1 MIKPKLALIPSGYSD
16 GKVYSVLPSNGDG
29 DFTFSRGS
37 NATRVNKDGLI
48 ETMPLE
54 LGSEILSGLD
64 FTNWAVLGGASS
76 VSSDEFTTTSAGGIS
91 KTSLLTVGKD
101 YKAVISGTTTSANTQ
116 IRTSNNSFTYFNW
129 DYSGSFSF
137 EFVFTATSTTGLYIR
152 HSGVGTTEVDNFSV
166 KEVTSGYDL
175 PRLDY
180 TDSSCPSLLLEPQRT
195 NLIDYS
201 EDFSQSVWQKQSAGV
216 ASTPIIT
223 NNYTISPDGNLN
235 ADRVVFNLNGATNSD
250 FSQIADSITN
260 SIGDVTNSIWI
271 KSNTESNYN
280 MSFVDPK
287 GYYTSI
293 MVTTEWQR
301 FDVTSTTV
309 STSSAL
315 RLRLRGSEAT
325 SDYADVSVWGAQVEE
340 GSYATSYIPT
350 NGATATRYAD
360 VCNGAGTSDTFN
372 DSEGVLMAE
381 ISALANDG
389 TNRRISISDG
399 STNNRIVFSYSST
412 NNQFQSFLANPSV
425 QFNFYHTLNNSTEI
439 NKIALKYKLNDFA
452 LWINGVEV
460 ATDNSGTLPI
470 GMNRIAFDEGSGA
483 APFYGNT
490 KQVQYYNTAL
500 TGSELEELTSWE
512 SFIQMANGQN
522 YTIK

>member
-1 MIKPKLALIPSGYSD
+1 MAKPKLALIPSGYSD
-16 GKVYSVLPSNGDG
+16 GKVFSVLPANGDG

-48 ETMPLE
+48 ETVT
-54 LGSEILSGLD
+54 G
-64 FTNWAVLGGASS
+64 
-76 VSSDEFTTTSAGGIS
+76 
-91 KTSLLTVGKD
+91 
-101 YKAVISGTTTSANTQ
+101 NT
-116 IRTSNNSFTYFNW
+116 
-129 DYSGSFSF
+129 
-137 EFVFTATSTTGLYIR
+137 
-152 HSGVGTTEVDNFSV
+152 
-166 KEVTSGYDL
+166 

-195 NLIDYS
+195 NLLQYS
-201 EDFSQSVWQKQSAGV
+201 EDFSDTYWSKARALVTANQF
-216 ASTPIIT
+216 
-223 NNYTISPDGNLN
+223 ISPDGSQTADKYRLN
-235 ADRVVFNLNGATNSD
+235 CTSNRSQISRIIYSVGTQYTTSLFVKYDSVKYFYISNAGASAYRIVFDIENGTIVSTGSSVDASKIENYGNGWYRCSATFTAAYTTLYYKLSPNSNSATFTNTTD
-250 FSQIADSITN
+250 FSYIWGGQI
-260 SIGDVTNSIWI
+260 
-271 KSNTESNYN
+271 
-280 MSFVDPK
+280 
-287 GYYTSI
+287 
-293 MVTTEWQR
+293 
-301 FDVTSTTV
+301 
-309 STSSAL
+309 
-315 RLRLRGSEAT
+315 
-325 SDYADVSVWGAQVEE
+325 EE
-340 GSYATSYIPT
+340 GSYPTSYIPT
-350 NGATATRYAD
+350 NGAAATRLAD
-360 VCNGAGTSDTFN
+360 VCDDAGNEDTFN